1 MSRDWQWD
9 ETLYRG
15 SAAYYGVGRLPY
27 PPAVA
32 DAFTE
37 TFGLDGT
44 QRVLDVGCGP
54 GSLTLLLAPRV
65 AFAVGVDADAGMIA
79 AATAAANRTGVSNVE
94 WRRMRAEELPAD
106 LGSFALVTF
115 AQSFHWF
122 EQAAVA
128 SVLRGM
134 LDPGGACVHLHATT
148 HRGDASDDVL
158 DHPRP
163 PYERID
169 ALIRSHLGP
178 SRRAGRG
185 LRTVRTAEDEEDA
198 LRRAGFTG
206 PTRIEIDTVR
216 IVTRSADDVVAATFS
231 LSGSTPHL
239 FDAQVTRFEA
249 DLRALLHDAAPDG
262 TFSER
267 TRPIALD
274 VWRLGTRATSS

>member
-1 MSRDWQWD
+1 MSGDWQWD
-9 ETLYRG
+9 DTLYRG

-27 PPAVA
+27 PLAVA
-32 DAFTE
+32 DAFAE
-37 TFGLDGT
+37 AFGLDRT

-65 AFAVGVDADAGMIA
+65 ALAVGIDADPEMIA
-79 AATAAANRTGVSNVE
+79 AAGVAADRGGVTNVE
-94 WRRMRAEELPAD
+94 WRRMRAEDLPAD

-128 SVLRGM
+128 SAVRGM
-134 LDPGGACVHLHATT
+134 LEPGGACVHLHATT
-148 HRGDASDDVL
+148 HRGDDSDDAL

-163 PYERID
+163 PHDRIE
-169 ALIRSHLGP
+169 ALIRSYLGP
-178 SRRAGRG
+178 VRRAGRG
-185 LRTVRTAEDEEDA
+185 LRTVRTAEDETDA

-206 PTRIEIDTVR
+206 PTRIEVDTVR
-216 IVTRSADDVVAATFS
+216 VVTRTVDDVVAATFS

-239 FDAQVTRFEA
+239 FGADVTRFEA
-249 DLRALLHDAAPDG
+249 DLRALLHDTAPDG

-267 TRPIALD
+267 TRSMALD
-274 VWRLGTRATSS
+274 VWCP

>member
-1 MSRDWQWD
+1 MSDEWHWD

-54 GSLTLLLAPRV
+54 GSLTLLLASHV
-65 AFAVGVDADAGMIA
+65 ALAVGVDADPGMIA
-79 AATAAANRTGVSNVE
+79 AATAAADRAGVTNVD
-94 WRRMRAEELPAD
+94 WRLMRAEELPAD

-128 SVLRGM
+128 SALRGM

-169 ALIRSHLGP
+169 ALIRSYLGP
-178 SRRAGRG
+178 SRRAGRS
-185 LRTVRTAEDEEDA
+185 LRTVRTARDEQDA

-206 PTRIEIDTVR
+206 PSRIEIDTVR

-239 FDAQVTRFEA
+239 FGAQVTRFEA
-249 DLRALLHDAAPDG
+249 DLRALLRDAAPDG

-267 TRPIALD
+267 TRPIALE
-274 VWRLGTRATSS
+274 VWRAAG

>member
-1 MSRDWQWD
+1 MADDWGWD

-79 AATAAANRTGVSNVE
+79 AAAAAADRDGVANVE
-94 WRRMRAEELPAD
+94 WRLMRAEELPAD

-128 SVLRGM
+128 SALRGM

-169 ALIRSHLGP
+169 ALIRSYLGP

-185 LRTVRTAEDEEDA
+185 LRTVRTAEDEEAA

-239 FDAQVTRFEA
+239 FGAQVTRFEA
-249 DLRALLHDAAPDG
+249 DLRAVLRDAAPDG

-267 TRPIALD
+267 TRPIALE
-274 VWRLGTRATSS
+274 VWRP

>member
-1 MSRDWQWD
+1 MSRDWRWD

-15 SAAYYGVGRLPY
+15 AAAYYGAGRLHY

-32 DAFTE
+32 DTLTE

-54 GSLTLLLAPRV
+54 GSLTLLRAPRV
-65 AFAVGVDADAGMIA
+65 AFAVGVDADPGMIEA
-79 AATAAANRTGVSNVE
+79 AAEAADRAGVTNVE
-94 WRRMRAEELPAD
+94 WRLMRAEELPAD

-122 EQAAVA
+122 EQAEVA
-128 SVLRGM
+128 SALRGM
-134 LDPGGACVHLHATT
+134 LEPGGACVHLHATT
-148 HRGDASDDVL
+148 HRGDDSDDAL

-163 PYERID
+163 PYEEID

-178 SRRAGRG
+178 ERRAGRG
-185 LRTVRTAEDEEDA
+185 LRSIRTADDEEGA
-198 LRRAGFTG
+198 LRGAGFIG

-216 IVTRSADDVVAATFS
+216 VVTRSADDVVAATFS

-239 FDAQVTRFEA
+239 FGAQITRFEA

-267 TRPIALD
+267 TRAIALE
-274 VWRLGTRATSS
+274 VWRPPARP

>member
-1 MSRDWQWD
+1 MADDWRWD

-37 TFGLDGT
+37 AFGLDGT

-54 GSLTLLLAPRV
+54 GTLTLLLATRV
-65 AFAVGVDADAGMIA
+65 AVAVGVDADPDMIEAAMA
-79 AATAAANRTGVSNVE
+79 AADRAGVTNAE
-94 WRRMRAEELPAD
+94 WHVMRAEELPAG
-106 LGSFALVTF
+106 LGRFALVTF

-128 SVLRGM
+128 SALRGM
-134 LDPGGACVHLHATT
+134 LEPGGACVHLQATT
-148 HRGDASDDVL
+148 HRGDESNDTL
-158 DHPRP
+158 EHPRP
-163 PYERID
+163 PHQQID
-169 ALIRSHLGP
+169 VLVRSYLGP
-178 SRRAGRG
+178 VRRAGRG
-185 LRTVRTAEDEEDA
+185 QRVVRTAEDEEDA

-206 PTRIEIDTVR
+206 PTRIELDTARV
-216 IVTRSADDVVAATFS
+216 VTRSVDEIVAATFS

-239 FDAQVTRFEA
+239 FGADVARFEA
-249 DLRALLHDAAPDG
+249 DLRALLDDVSPDG
-262 TFSER
+262 RFSER

-274 VWRLGTRATSS
+274 VWRP